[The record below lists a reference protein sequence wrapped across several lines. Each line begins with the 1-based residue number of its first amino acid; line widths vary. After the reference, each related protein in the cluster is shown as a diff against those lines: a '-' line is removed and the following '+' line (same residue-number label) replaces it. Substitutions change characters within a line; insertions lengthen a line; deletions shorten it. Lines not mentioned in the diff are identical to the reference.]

1 MNNLH
6 LLWNDYRYFPYERM
20 LGKREAKA
28 LFGTEPI
35 EQDGIL
41 HLQNA
46 ADTIERAQR
55 LTYFKGVRSADGVIV
70 PDQAKL
76 EASGN
81 GNGGPWD
88 PKEQPIPSLNRQV
101 TRYSAHG
108 LHEYRGKFN
117 PQVVRAIGNLLKW
130 EPEQW
135 VLDPF
140 CGSGTTLLEAAHI
153 GWNAIGTD
161 MNPLAVLIANAKLT
175 AFNTSPA
182 VLSRESEALTDRIAE
197 GSNGADWQDHLPEPD
212 YLARWFPEKVLRQL
226 RAILLAISDTHPKPL
241 QDVFRV
247 VLSDVCREVSFQDPG
262 DLRIRRRKDSADNYP
277 AIEMFLASLSVKIRS
292 IIRARKYIHPKKG
305 TVQQAI
311 ISDTRDSVHAIRS
324 LLGNNGREFVDG
336 AITSPPYA
344 TAMPYLDTQRL
355 SLALLGLISSKNLR
369 TDEKKLIGNR
379 EIQNR
384 ERLSLEAQLRSNT
397 SELPEGVIQFC
408 KQLLE
413 AAEHKNHGFRRRN
426 VPALVY
432 KYLVDMAQMFKSVRK
447 VVRRGGSYTLLVGKN
462 TTTLRG
468 EKIQIDTPQL
478 LSKVAVSRGWHVE
491 EKLSFETYHR
501 FDLHQS
507 NSIREEVLLILRNG

>member
-1 MNNLH
+1 MNNLS

-41 HLQNA
+41 QLQNA
-46 ADTIERAQR
+46 ADRIERSQR
-55 LTYFKGVRSADGVIV
+55 LTYFKGVRGTNCVIV

-81 GNGGPWD
+81 GSGGSWD
-88 PKEQPIPSLNRQV
+88 PKEQPIPSLTRQV

-117 PQVVRAIGNLLKW
+117 PQVVRAIGNFLKW

-135 VLDPF
+135 ILDPF

-161 MNPLAVLIANAKLT
+161 MNPLAVLIANAKLI

-182 VLSRESEALTDRIAE
+182 VLSRECEALTDRLAAA
-197 GSNGADWQDHLPEPD
+197 SSGADWQGYLPEPD
-212 YLARWFPEKVLRQL
+212 YLSKWFPEKVLRQL
-226 RAILLAISDTHPKPL
+226 RAVFLAISNTRPRPL
-241 QDVFRV
+241 QDVFHV
-247 VLSDVCREVSFQDPG
+247 ILSDICREVSLQDPG
-262 DLRIRRRKDSADNYP
+262 DLRIRRRKDPADNYP
-277 AIEMFLASLSVKIRS
+277 AIEMFLASLNVKIRS

-311 ISDTRDSVHAIRS
+311 IADTRDLVHMIRS
-324 LLGNNGREFVDG
+324 QLGNNGREFVDG

-355 SLALLGLISSKNLR
+355 SLALLGLISAKNLR

-379 EIQNR
+379 EIQDR
-384 ERLSLEAQLRSNT
+384 ERLSLEAQLRSNI
-397 SELPEGVIQFC
+397 SELPEVVIQFC

-413 AAEHKNHGFRRRN
+413 VAEHKDHGFRRRN

-432 KYLVDMAQMFKSVRK
+432 KYLVDMAQMFKSVKK
-447 VVRRGGSYTLLVGKN
+447 VIRRGGNYALLVGKN

-478 LSKVAVSRGWHVE
+478 LAEVAISLGWYIE
-491 EKLSFETYHR
+491 EKLSFETYQR
-501 FDLHQS
+501 YDVHQS